1 MIRPLFNRSIL
12 LVCLWILSAK
22 SFATL
27 TIDITQGV
35 EGAMPIAI
43 VPFEWKG
50 KEPLPEDVSG
60 IIRSDLHRSGRFA
73 PINDDDL
80 ISRPHEGKQVNF
92 TDWRVL
98 EIDNLIIGKIDLNK
112 KGEYQIQFQL
122 FDVIKGSQITGYS
135 INTDAKGLRRTAHR
149 ISDIIYEALMG
160 IRGAFDT
167 RIAYVT
173 LTKTSNGKKIYNLA
187 VADADGV
194 NEKIIFKSAQPV
206 LSPSW
211 SPDGKHLAYVAYSRG
226 RPELY
231 VQNIHTRRTKRI
243 SSYQGL
249 NNAPA
254 WSPNGK
260 YLAMTLSKDGN
271 AEIYILD
278 IASNKLGRITN
289 NYAIDTEPT
298 WLPDG
303 KGLIFTSDRGGGPQL
318 YQIGVSDLQSSGKV
332 KRLTYEGTYNA
343 RASVSPDG
351 KKVVMVH
358 RADRK
363 FHIAVL
369 DLKTEH
375 FTILTESE
383 LDESPSFAPNGSMII
398 FATEY
403 ENQGVLS
410 AVSVDGRA
418 KQRLSLKEG
427 DVREPAWSPFK
438 SR

>member
-1 MIRPLFNRSIL
+1 MLSVFKQSLIL
-12 LVCLWILSAK
+12 ACLLSFATNG
-22 SFATL
+22 SATL

-35 EGAMPIAI
+35 EGALPIAI

-50 KEPLPEDVSG
+50 KEALPDDVSG

-73 PINDDDL
+73 PVEDDQL

-98 EIDNLIIGKIDLNK
+98 EIDNLVIGKIERLKDKN
-112 KGEYQIQFQL
+112 YQIQFQL
-122 FDVIKGSQITGYS
+122 FDVIKGTQITGYS
-135 INTDAKGLRRTAHR
+135 IKTDEKGLRRTAHR
-149 ISDIIYEALMG
+149 ISDIVYEALMG

-173 LTKTSNGKKIYNLA
+173 LTKTNNGQKIYNLA
-187 VADADGV
+187 VADADGA
-194 NEKIIFKSAQPV
+194 NEKVIFKSIQPV

-211 SPDGKHLAYVAYSRG
+211 SPDGRHIAYVAYSRG

-243 SSYQGL
+243 SSYEGL

-260 YLAMTLSKDGN
+260 YLALTLSKDGN
-271 AEIYILD
+271 AEIYILHLD
-278 IASNKLGRITN
+278 KNKLGRITN

-298 WLPDG
+298 WLPSG

-318 YQIGVSDLQSSGKV
+318 YQIAVSGLKSKGKA
-332 KRLTYEGTYNA
+332 KRLTYEGSYNA

-351 KKVVMVH
+351 KKIVMVH
-358 RADRK
+358 RADGR
-363 FHIAVL
+363 FHIAVM
-369 DLKTEH
+369 DLPTES

-398 FATEY
+398 YATEY
-403 ENQGVLS
+403 DNQGVLS